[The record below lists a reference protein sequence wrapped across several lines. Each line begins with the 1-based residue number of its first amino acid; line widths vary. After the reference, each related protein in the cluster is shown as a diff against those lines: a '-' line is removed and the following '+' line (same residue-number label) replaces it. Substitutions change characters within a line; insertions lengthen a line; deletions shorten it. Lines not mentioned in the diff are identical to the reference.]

1 MKLVKFAV
9 CFGTLAMA
17 FASAGERY
25 NVTLH
30 QTTLVAGTELKPGD
44 YKIEVNGDKATIISS
59 NKKTVETAVKVE
71 NSDQKF
77 ANTTVRYATA
87 NGSYKIDEI
96 HVGGTK
102 TKLVFDSGE
111 QASAR

>member
-25 NVTLH
+25 NVTLS

-44 YKIEVNGDKATIISS
+44 YKIEVNGDKATISS
-59 NKKTVETAVKVE
+59 GKKSVEAAVKVE
-71 NSDQKF
+71 NTEQKF

-87 NGSYKIDEI
+87 GGNYKIDEI

>member
-1 MKLVKFAV
+1 MKLFRIVV

-30 QTTLVAGTELKPGD
+30 QPTLVAGTELKPGD
-44 YKIEVNGDKATIISS
+44 YKIEVKGDKATITSS
-59 NKKTVETAVKVE
+59 NKKSVEASVKVE
-71 NSDQKF
+71 NADQKF
-77 ANTTVRYATA
+77 ASTTVRYATA
-87 NGSYKIDEI
+87 GGNYKIDEI